1 MELDADFIAFCKQS
15 VALEQR
21 MAKQAGTRLNEAMR
35 NNIQDINVLDRIA
48 DQLFDTMSGLSGA
61 GERTYMKYIKYLG
74 TFNPQAAKE
83 TKDAYEDIMGYK
95 IHVAYAAAR
104 LAKKLH
110 KGQVDQAGKDY
121 LEEHLSTIGRN
132 GFDWKEKTVG
142 FLFNAVEDTGHTVK
156 EIIRKLKA
164 ILNDW
169 EKNKEK
175 HDWIYEFKDIVGSF
189 PNEKYHKLTKQE
201 WDEIEEAL
209 DLMDFRTTTNRET
222 YIERF
227 RGHRLAI
234 KVKMNDLRHNMNIAY
249 IPHTTE
255 KDLESVE
262 KYQKEYNLLLK
273 MLEEYKA

>member
-1 MELDADFIAFCKQS
+1 M
-15 VALEQR
+15 
-21 MAKQAGTRLNEAMR
+21 NEAMR

-48 DQLFDTMSGLSGA
+48 DQLLDTMSGLSGA

-104 LAKKLH
+104 LAKELH
-110 KGQVDQAGKDY
+110 KGQVDQAGKNY
-121 LEEHLSTIGRN
+121 FEGHLSSVGRN

-142 FLFNAVEDTGHTVK
+142 FLHDAAEDTGYTVK

-164 ILNDW
+164 ILDDW
-169 EKNKEK
+169 EQNKEK
-175 HDWIYEFKDIVGSF
+175 HDWIYEFEDIVGSF

-209 DLMDFRTTTNRET
+209 DLMDFRTTANRET

-234 KVKMNDLRHNMNIAY
+234 KVKLNDLRHNMNIAC